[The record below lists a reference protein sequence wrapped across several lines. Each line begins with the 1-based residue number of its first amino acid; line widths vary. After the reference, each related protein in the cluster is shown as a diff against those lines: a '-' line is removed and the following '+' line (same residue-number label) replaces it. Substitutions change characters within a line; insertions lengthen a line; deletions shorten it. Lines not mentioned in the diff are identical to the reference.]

1 MHHKIDRIT
10 VDEAEDLDI
19 VMPMY
24 NLIEYS
30 SNYSETTGSL
40 WFYSKDEATDFNADI
55 ANDNSFKSFKYKAK
69 LLGNTKAQP
78 NPNHANGI
86 LNNAT
91 IVVPLKYLSNVWRSL
106 EMPLINFKA
115 ESKLKWTKYCV
126 LSAGGNDDTNAHPN
140 NVIFTTKD
148 TKLYVPVVILSAKAK
163 LSRLLSKRYK
173 DQVFWNEYKTK
184 SENKMNVN
192 EYRCFLE
199 SN

>member
-86 LNNAT
+86 LKNAT

-163 LSRLLSKRYK
+163 LSRLLSKRY
-173 DQVFWNEYKTK
+173 ER
-184 SENKMNVN
+184 SS
-192 EYRCFLE
+192 FLE
-199 SN
+199 